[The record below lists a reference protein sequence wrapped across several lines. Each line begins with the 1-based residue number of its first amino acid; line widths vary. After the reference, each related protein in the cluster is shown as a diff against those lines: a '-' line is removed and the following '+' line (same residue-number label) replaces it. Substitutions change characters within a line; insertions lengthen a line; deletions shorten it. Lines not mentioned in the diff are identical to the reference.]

1 MAAMRA
7 YRIRVYGK
15 PRKNVDPHQMAQA
28 VLLLARE
35 LHQQQ
40 LQEHAN
46 HEATQTDSDT
56 GSEPRDDG

>member
-1 MAAMRA
+1 MRA

-15 PRKNVDPHQMAQA
+15 PRRTIDPHQIAQA

-40 LQEHAN
+40 LQEHASRK
-46 HEATQTDSDT
+46 APQTDSGT